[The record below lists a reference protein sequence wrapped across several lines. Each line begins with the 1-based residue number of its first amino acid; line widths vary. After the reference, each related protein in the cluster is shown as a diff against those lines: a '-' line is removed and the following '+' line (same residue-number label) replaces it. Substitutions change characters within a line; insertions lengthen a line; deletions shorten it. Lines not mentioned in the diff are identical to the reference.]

1 MQVHSILILERRV
14 TLAEVGLGFPA
25 LQSNTAVSAKPKQ
38 LPIRNKVTVNTSC
51 NACHEGQVIL
61 VRTHLSSPILTKPHN
76 YSELFHMPYLDAW
89 ALPWSALLEWVQWC
103 CTNLFHAFS
112 PDQLNGS
119 VTQLNRNSLRSLFT
133 AIVYSRSWVRNS
145 VNYYQNPNNLRTRV
159 TVNT

>member
-1 MQVHSILILERRV
+1 MQVNSILILERRV

-61 VRTHLSSPILTKPHN
+61 IRTHLSSPILTKPHN

-89 ALPWSALLEWVQWC
+89 ALPWSALLEWIQWC

-119 VTQLNRNSLRSLFT
+119 VTQLNRKTRSDHCSPQLF
-133 AIVYSRSWVRNS
+133 IQGHGSG
-145 VNYYQNPNNLRTRV
+145 
-159 TVNT
+159 TVWIITKTQTTLEQEWQ